1 MSTSLA
7 LFGLNQCYVLLP
19 IQSEKQT
26 IGLSAQIIAIIE
38 SIISTLHIIVSSRV
52 PVCHQLVDTELAKV
66 TLDVTTRLRLRCCFC
81 MRLGLRFHFV
91 LDCVYIGVRTV
102 GSSAPSWLWGCPSEP
117 RMDKCNIEG
126 DDKAQIEVS
135 F

>member
-1 MSTSLA
+1 MSSSSA

-19 IQSEKQT
+19 IQSEKQI
-26 IGLSAQIIAIIE
+26 IGLSAQIIAIVE
-38 SIISTLHIIVSSRV
+38 FTISTLHSVVSSRV
-52 PVCHQLVDTELAKV
+52 PICQLEDTKLAKV
-66 TLDVTTRLRLRCCFC
+66 TLDATTRLGLRCCFC
-81 MRLGLRFHFV
+81 TRLGLRFHFV
-91 LDCVYIGVRTV
+91 LDCVYIGIRAV